1 MPTTRGYAAGMAEA
15 GWDAERYAEAFSFI
29 PERGREL
36 VAWLDPRPGERI
48 LDLGCGTGALTAA
61 IAAAGAQAEG
71 VDQDAAMIAL
81 ARREH
86 PGIPFRQAD
95 AQRLRV
101 AEPLDAVFSNAA
113 LHWMPDQDAVIAGVA
128 AALRPGGRFVV
139 EMGGR
144 RNVAA
149 IVAPLRAALER
160 EGVPVARQPH
170 PWVFPSP
177 AEQAARLEAHGLE
190 LRRLSAFDR
199 ATPLEGGEHGM
210 RDWLRMFA
218 GAFLAAAP
226 AGRAEAL
233 IAAVEDATRPQLFD
247 GERWVADYVRLR
259 FVAVRVASGGGAG
272 A

>member
-1 MPTTRGYAAGMAEA
+1 MPEP
-15 GWDAERYAEAFSFI
+15 GWDAERYAEAFAFV
-29 PERGREL
+29 PRRGREL
-36 VAWLDPRPGERI
+36 LVWLDPRPGERI

-61 IAAAGAQAEG
+61 IGDAGAEVEG

-86 PGIPFRQAD
+86 PGIAFRQAD
-95 AQRLRV
+95 GQRLRV
-101 AEPLDAVFSNAA
+101 DEPLDAVFSNAA
-113 LHWMPDQDAVIAGVA
+113 LHWMPDQDAVIASVA
-128 AALRPGGRFVV
+128 RALRPGGRFVV

-149 IVAPLRAALER
+149 ILAPLRAALER
-160 EGVPVARQPH
+160 EGLPVARQPR

-199 ATPLEGGEHGM
+199 ATPLEGGADGM

-218 GAFLAAAP
+218 GAFLAAVP
-226 AGRAEAL
+226 ADRAEVL
-233 IAAVEDATRPQLFD
+233 ITAVETAARLQLFD

-259 FVAVRVASGGGAG
+259 FVAVRVPIIRPAPAGGAV